1 MCLKNKRILII
12 SPQAWGQMFISKHHY
27 ALALAKMGNR
37 VYFLNPP
44 ELNSK
49 KKPGYIHIESSC
61 AHHNLFLID
70 HTLKFPFLLKFH
82 AIKIFHLLMGYHIQK
97 LLNKIGEPIDF
108 VWSFDQGNLF
118 PFKLFDEKSYKIF
131 QPVDEPTNA
140 EAVRAAEGSHIILSV
155 TREILEKY
163 NRFRQPRHLI
173 NHGIAEDFLL
183 PSTSGVRKKKIHV
196 GFSGN
201 LLRPDIDRKTLLA
214 VIEQNP
220 AIVFECWGSYTS
232 ADNNIGGL
240 EDEATKSFI
249 GQLQQH
255 GVVLHGPAPPDK
267 LARELQRMDA
277 FVICYDVIK
286 DQSKGTNY
294 HKIMEYL
301 STGKVII
308 ANNVSAYAGKP
319 ELVQMIRSRLNNNAY
334 TRLFKKVIQNLDYYN
349 SPSLQQHRREYAR
362 LNTYINHISRI
373 EKIIAPMVNNVPQ
386 PTGDQYQP
394 Q

>member
-1 MCLKNKRILII
+1 MCLNNKTILII

-27 ALALAKMGNR
+27 AITLAKMGNK

-44 ELNSK
+44 ELDNQ
-49 KKPGYIHIESSC
+49 KKPGQIHIDTSC
-61 AHHNLFLID
+61 THHNLFLID

-82 AIKIFHLLMGYHIQK
+82 AIKLFHLLMGYHIQK
-97 LLNKIGEPIDF
+97 VLNKIGHPIDI

-118 PFKLFDEKSYKIF
+118 PFKLFDGKSYKIF
-131 QPVDEPTNA
+131 QPVDEPTNP
-140 EAVRAAEGSHIILSV
+140 EAIRAADGSHVILSV

-163 NRFRQPRHLI
+163 SRFKQPRHLI
-173 NHGIAEDFLL
+173 NHGIGEDFLL
-183 PSTSGVRKKKIHV
+183 PAVSGDRKKKIHV

-201 LLRPDIDRKTLLA
+201 LLRPDIDRKTMLN

-220 AIVFECWGSYTS
+220 DIVFECWGTYT
-232 ADNNIGGL
+232 AANNNIGGS
-240 EDEATKSFI
+240 EDEATQFFI
-249 GQLQQH
+249 RQLRQH
-255 GVVLHGPAPPDK
+255 GVILHGPAGPGK
-267 LARELQRMDA
+267 LAHELQRMDA

-319 ELVQMIRSRLNNNAY
+319 ELVQMIRSRHNNNAY
-334 TRLFKKVIQNLDYYN
+334 TRLFKKIIQNLDYYN
-349 SPSLQQHRREYAR
+349 SPSLQQHRKQYAR

-373 EKIIAPMVNNVPQ
+373 EKIIGPMA
-386 PTGDQYQP
+386 
-394 Q
+394 